1 MVFQS
6 LIPKYIKVVQQYGTS
21 PSNFAIGSTYPPIN
35 ATVLSAPSPQPSV
48 PTPPATGAVHSM
60 SGDADSIVVRGLIDV
75 IMKEYTDWLQ
85 LQVTN

>member
-1 MVFQS
+1 
-6 LIPKYIKVVQQYGTS
+6 
-21 PSNFAIGSTYPPIN
+21 
-35 ATVLSAPSPQPSV
+35 
-48 PTPPATGAVHSM
+48 M